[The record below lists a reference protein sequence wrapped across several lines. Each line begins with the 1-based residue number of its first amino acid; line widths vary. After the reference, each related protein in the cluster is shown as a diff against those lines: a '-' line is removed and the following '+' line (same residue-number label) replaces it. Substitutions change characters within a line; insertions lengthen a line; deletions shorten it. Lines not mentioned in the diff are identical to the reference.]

1 MLVTALCFGGTEKWL
16 RGYPSAE
23 KLLEILLMGMMLQL
37 VVFLAL
43 PAASGWASD
52 LVGARQLYQ
61 RTAYES
67 ALQALRAEDSHD
79 AQVLLLAGQIY
90 YQLGKYK
97 EASEHLEKASE
108 VEPGSAEIFWWLG
121 RSMGRR
127 AQTSS
132 FITALG
138 YAKRCRAGLE
148 RAVAVDGTHVQA
160 MSDLAA
166 YYLEAPGFL
175 GGGVEK
181 SEQLAAR
188 IAALDSSEGL
198 SVQARIAEKRQD
210 FSAAEAYLRRAADL
224 APRQIDRWIDLARF
238 FARRGDVKQ
247 SEHVLAHAAE
257 VMPEPPKL
265 LFAKAEI
272 YIQQVRHLKEAQA
285 LLQRYLQMP
294 LTPEDPPRRE
304 AQRLLVNAGD

>member
-1 MLVTALCFGGTEKWL
+1 MLVTALCYGGTEKWPS
-16 RGYPSAE
+16 GYPSAE
-23 KLLEILLMGMMLQL
+23 KLLEILLMGVMLQL
-37 VVFLAL
+37 VGFLAL

-61 RTAYES
+61 RTAYGS
-67 ALQALRAEDSHD
+67 ALQALRAEDSQD

-97 EASEHLEKASE
+97 EASEPLEKASA

-148 RAVAVDGTHVQA
+148 RAVALDGTHVQA

-210 FSAAEAYLRRAADL
+210 FSAAEVYLRRAADL
-224 APRQIDRWIDLARF
+224 APWQIDRWIDLARF
-238 FARRGDVKQ
+238 FARRGEVQQ

-272 YIQQVRHLKEAQA
+272 YIQQVRNLKEAQE
-285 LLQRYLQMP
+285 LLRRYLQMP

-304 AQRLLVNAGD
+304 AERLLVNAGD

>member
-1 MLVTALCFGGTEKWL
+1 MLVTALCYGGTEKWL
-16 RGYPSAE
+16 RGDPSAE
-23 KLLEILLMGMMLQL
+23 KLLESLLMRMMLQL

-43 PAASGWASD
+43 PAISGWASD

-67 ALQALRAEDSHD
+67 ALQALRAEDSQD

-148 RAVAVDGTHVQA
+148 RAVALDGTHVGA

-175 GGGVEK
+175 GGGLEK

-198 SVQARIAEKRQD
+198 SVHARIAEERQD

-238 FARRGDVKQ
+238 FARRGEVKQ
-247 SEHVLAHAAE
+247 SEQVLAHAAE

-272 YIQQVRHLKEAQA
+272 YIQQVRNLKEAQA

-304 AQRLLVNAGD
+304 AERLLVNAGG